1 MLTIAF
7 DRVKVIMVILQ
18 RLTMTTMTVIS
29 MLRANHLKSM
39 NGLVKHESEQRAFYK
54 VDSRLQVNF
63 IHRITSFQ
71 PWNQRP
77 LANFYLIFDPGLQT
91 TNTSQT
97 NQRAHDEDEDL
108 NVDGDDTHVYGQS
121 QYSERDII
129 LVDANKQENVY
140 LRNLVIGEN
149 AASQPFSQQSTTT
162 GNGTNHNNETEAST
176 SGFMTNASV
185 AQTEITCE
193 STASSSR
200 ITIDLKD
207 GSVSEVTT
215 VTGNQQIAT
224 QQNDTSTA
232 QVIEALKAKIREYE
246 NTIRNKSKCLICIDE
261 FRVPVVS
268 ICCWHVHCEE
278 CWLRTLGARKLCP
291 QCNMITSPADLRR
304 IYM

>member
-1 MLTIAF
+1 MSNTLNQL
-7 DRVKVIMVILQ
+7 ILII
-18 RLTMTTMTVIS
+18 RLT
-29 MLRANHLKSM
+29 
-39 NGLVKHESEQRAFYK
+39 F
-54 VDSRLQVNF
+54 
-63 IHRITSFQ
+63 
-71 PWNQRP
+71 
-77 LANFYLIFDPGLQT
+77 NFYSFFYQGLQT
-91 TNTSQT
+91 TNTSLT
-97 NQRAHDEDEDL
+97 NQKADDEDEDL

-129 LVDANKQENVY
+129 LVDATKQENVY

-149 AASQPFSQQSTTT
+149 AAQQQSTTTT
-162 GNGTNHNNETEAST
+162 GNGTSHNDDSEAST
-176 SGFMTNASV
+176 SGFITNASV

-215 VTGNQQIAT
+215 VTGNPQHAT

>member
-1 MLTIAF
+1 M
-7 DRVKVIMVILQ
+7 D
-18 RLTMTTMTVIS
+18 
-29 MLRANHLKSM
+29 
-39 NGLVKHESEQRAFYK
+39 
-54 VDSRLQVNF
+54 
-63 IHRITSFQ
+63 
-71 PWNQRP
+71 
-77 LANFYLIFDPGLQT
+77 
-91 TNTSQT
+91 
-97 NQRAHDEDEDL
+97 DEDEDL
-108 NVDGDDTHVYGQS
+108 NVDGDDTQVYGQS

-129 LVDANKQENVY
+129 LVDANKEENIY
-140 LRNLVIGEN
+140 LRNLVIGEE
-149 AASQPFSQQSTTT
+149 ATTTTTSQQSNCK
-162 GNGTNHNNETEAST
+162 NGLGETNCQNTDGEAST
-176 SGFMTNASV
+176 SAFFTNASI
-185 AQTEITCE
+185 AETEIRSE

-215 VTGNQQIAT
+215 VTGNQQIPP
-224 QQNDTSTA
+224 QQSDTSTA

-246 NTIRNKSKCLICIDE
+246 NSIRNKSKCLICIDE